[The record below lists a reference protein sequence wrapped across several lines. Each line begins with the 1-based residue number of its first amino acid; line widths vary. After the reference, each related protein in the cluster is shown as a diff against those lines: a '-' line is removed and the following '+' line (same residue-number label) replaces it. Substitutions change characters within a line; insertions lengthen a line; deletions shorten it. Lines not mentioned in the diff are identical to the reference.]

1 MNEREFGRAVAGH
14 LNRGL
19 TQINRETLA
28 RLGEGR
34 EKALR
39 LYREPAYAAEL
50 AWAGLVGEGS
60 RGRYS
65 YLLPVLLLA
74 AALSFSFIWQG
85 RPQDNSVEEVSE
97 VAGID
102 VGLLSSDLPIDAYLD
117 QNNEDSWPADQSF
130 GG

>member
-19 TQINRETLA
+19 TRINHETLT
-28 RLGEGR
+28 RLAKGR
-34 EKALR
+34 EGALR
-39 LYREPAYAAEL
+39 AYREPAYAAEL
-50 AWAGLVGEGS
+50 AWAGVVGGGFRS
-60 RGRYS
+60 RYS

-74 AALSFSFIWQG
+74 LALSFSFYWQS
-85 RPQDNSVEEVSE
+85 RPQDNFVEEVSE

-102 VGLLSSDLPIDAYLD
+102 VGLLSSDLPIQAYLD
-117 QNNEDSWPADQSF
+117 ENEDSWPDDSF